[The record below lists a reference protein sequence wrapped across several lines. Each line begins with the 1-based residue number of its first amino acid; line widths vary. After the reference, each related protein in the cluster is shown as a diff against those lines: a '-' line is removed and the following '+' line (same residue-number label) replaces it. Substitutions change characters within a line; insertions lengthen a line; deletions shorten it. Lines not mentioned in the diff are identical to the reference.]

1 MNDGHVPPKRVSK
14 KNFTGDGRPGFPAR
28 RKNSALQQ
36 NFTFPKKKIVVNKR
50 VNYLMKQPLAERPNG
65 LKQPDELRGWS

>member
-1 MNDGHVPPKRVSK
+1 MV
-14 KNFTGDGRPGFPAR
+14 
-28 RKNSALQQ
+28 
-36 NFTFPKKKIVVNKR
+36 TFRQKEFRKKISQVTVVQVSRREEKIQLCGKNLHFQFFFVVNKR